1 MLWLVWNNLLTLGII
16 AQGSFAIICES
27 WYVQTFGG
35 SSCKEYNIIVH
46 SSMTQLFNAF
56 QGASLIKFSDT
67 SLTIN
72 NSIKYLEYL
81 EKIVNK
87 KYVFCVSYNRSSPR
101 A

>member
-1 MLWLVWNNLLTLGII
+1 MYKPLVVVAAKNTILLCIPP
-16 AQGSFAIICES
+16 CP
-27 WYVQTFGG
+27 
-35 SSCKEYNIIVH
+35 
-46 SSMTQLFNAF
+46 QLFNAF

-87 KYVFCVSYNRSSPR
+87 KYVFYVSYNRSSPR